1 MHRLCLRLTQ
11 YIFLLISPDL
21 LQKSFN
27 SAKMFSNILNIFM
40 IDLSQYHQELP
51 NKVKIAIG

>member
-11 YIFLLISPDL
+11 YIFLLISSDL

-27 SAKMFSNILNIFM
+27 STKMFSNILNIFM

-51 NKVKIAIG
+51 NKIKIAIG